1 MAALPASAT
10 ARARDGGFAH
20 LHVHTEY
27 SMLDGAARLSDLFD
41 ECARTGMSAIAITD
55 HGNVYGAYDFWRKAR
70 AAGIKPIIGTEA
82 YIAPEHRGHKQP
94 VRWGTPAQKNDDV
107 SGAGAYTHMTLLAE
121 TTEGMYNLFR
131 LSSLASI
138 EGYFRKPRMDRE
150 LLARYAKGIIATT
163 GCPGGEVQTRLRLGQ
178 YDQALEAAAACRDIF
193 GSDNFFVELMDH
205 GLDVERRTV
214 DGLRRIAGELGLPF
228 LATNDLHYSRPEDAK
243 AHEVLLC
250 VQTGTNMADPSRF
263 RLDGTG
269 YYVKSPQ
276 EMRALSTD
284 SDWQA
289 GCDNTLLIA
298 ERADV
303 EFAKTNLMPNF
314 PLPAGE
320 TEVTWFRK
328 EVREGMER
336 RFPHGYDEERRKRA
350 EYEMGVIE
358 QMGFC
363 GYFLVVA
370 DFIMW
375 AKRNGIRV
383 GPGRGSA
390 AGSIVSYA
398 MGITDLDPIAFGLM
412 FERFLNPERI
422 SMPDIDID
430 FDERRRGDV
439 IRYVTEKYGD
449 DRVAQIITYGTIK
462 AKAAVKD
469 SARVL
474 GFPYALGDRITKAF
488 PPAVMGKDVP
498 LSGIF
503 DPDHPRYGE
512 AGEIRAL
519 YEAEPEV
526 KQVLETARGLEGLIR
541 QAGVHAAGV
550 IMSKEPLLDHV
561 PVWKR
566 EADGAIITQ
575 FDYPSCED
583 LGLLKMDFLG
593 LRNLTILDDA
603 LAGIAANQGVTV
615 DLETL
620 PLDDEPTYEL
630 LARGDTLGVF
640 QLEGG
645 PMRALLRSM
654 RADRFADISA
664 VNALYRPGPMGAN
677 AHNDYADRKTGRKPV
692 TPIHPELAEPL
703 SGVLGD
709 TYGLLVYQEQVLACA
724 QVLAGYSP
732 GKADLLRKAM
742 GKKKKEILDAEFE
755 PFAAGMRANGYSEGS
770 IKTIWDVLVPF
781 SDYAFNRAHA
791 SCYGMVAYWTAYL
804 KANYPTE
811 YMAALLTS
819 VAGDKDKSAL
829 YLSECRRMGIKVMP
843 PDVNASTAIF
853 TPVGT
858 DIRFGMAAVRNVGA
872 SVVESIVAARTAKG
886 TFTSFSDFLRKVPVN
901 VCNKRVIE
909 SLIKAGAFDSLGS
922 PRRGLLMIHE
932 QAIDAV
938 IDVKRNEA
946 IGQDSLFGDDEDN
959 AATFDVPVPD
969 GEWDKSTLLG
979 FEREMLG
986 LYVSDHPLLGV
997 EHVLAAGT
1005 DCSVVQLLGSADDPE
1020 RTAAGDRF
1028 DSQVV
1033 TLGGILSGV
1042 QRKVTRQ
1049 GSPWAAATLEDLEG
1063 AIEVLFFPA
1072 TYQACMHLV
1081 VEDAIV
1087 LVRGRLDRREEV
1099 PKLVAMELKPA
1110 DLDTGESG
1118 PFVVSILESRCVPPV
1133 VDRLREVLRTHP
1145 GPMQVHLRLLSGN
1158 RAKVLKLDDKL
1169 RVRPSPSLVAD
1180 LKQLLGP
1187 ACVG

>member
-1 MAALPASAT
+1 
-10 ARARDGGFAH
+10 
-20 LHVHTEY
+20 
-27 SMLDGAARLSDLFD
+27 MLDGAARLDDLF
-41 ECARTGMSAIAITD
+41 EQCTQMGMPAIAITD
-55 HGNVYGAYDFWRKAR
+55 HGNVYGAYDFYSKAK

-82 YIAPEHRGHKQP
+82 YIAPEHRSYKQP
-94 VRWGTPAQKNDDV
+94 VRWGTPAQKDDDV
-107 SGAGAYTHMTLLAE
+107 SGAGAYTHTTLLAE
-121 TTEGMYNLFR
+121 TTRGMYNLFR
-131 LSSLASI
+131 LSSLASM
-138 EGYFRKPRMDRE
+138 EGFFRKPRMDYE
-150 LLARYAKGIIATT
+150 LLSTYADGLIATT
-163 GCPGGEVQTRLRLGQ
+163 GCPSGEVQVRLRLGQ
-178 YDQALEAAAACRDIF
+178 YDQALAAAAKMRDIF
-193 GSDNFFVELMDH
+193 GRENFYVELMGHD
-205 GLDVERRTV
+205 LEIERRAAE
-214 DGLRRIAGELGLPF
+214 GLRKIARTLALPF
-228 LATNDLHYSRPEDAK
+228 VVTNDLHYSRPEDAR

-250 VQTGTNMADPSRF
+250 VQTGTNMADPDRF
-263 RLDGTG
+263 RLEGNG
-269 YYVKSPQ
+269 YYVKSPS
-276 EMRALSTD
+276 EMRAVSD
-284 SDWQA
+284 EADWQT
-289 GCDNTLLIA
+289 GCDNTLVIA

-303 EFAKTNLMPNF
+303 EFTKVNLMPEF
-314 PLPAGE
+314 PLPPGE
-320 TEVTWFRK
+320 TEVGWFRK
-328 EVREGMER
+328 EVWAGMDR
-336 RFPHGYDEERRKRA
+336 RFPGGYDDVRKERA
-350 EYEMGVIE
+350 VYEMGIIE

-363 GYFLVVA
+363 SYFLVVA

-375 AKRNGIRV
+375 AKHNGIRV

-430 FDERRRGDV
+430 FDERRRADV
-439 IRYVTEKYGD
+439 IRYVTEKYGE

-488 PPAVMGKDVP
+488 PPMVLGKDLP
-498 LSGIF
+498 LSGVF

-550 IMSKEPLLDHV
+550 IMSSEPLLDHI

-566 EADGAIITQ
+566 EADGAMITQ

-593 LRNLTILDDA
+593 LRNLTVLDDA
-603 LAGIAANQGVTV
+603 LAGIKQNKGVTIG
-615 DLETL
+615 LETL
-620 PLDDEPTYEL
+620 PLDDEPTYDL
-630 LARGDTLGVF
+630 LARGDSLGVF

-654 RADRFADISA
+654 RPDRFDDISA

-677 AHNDYADRKTGRKPV
+677 AHNDYADRKMGRKPV
-692 TPIHPELAEPL
+692 VPIHPELAEPL
-703 SGVLGD
+703 AGILDD
-709 TYGLLVYQEQVLACA
+709 TYGLIVYQEQVLLIA
-724 QVLAGYSP
+724 QKLAGYSV

-742 GKKKKEILDAEFE
+742 GKKKKEILDKEFE
-755 PFAAGMRANGYSEGS
+755 PFASGMRANRYSEGA
-770 IKTIWDVLVPF
+770 IKAIWDILVPF
-781 SDYAFNRAHA
+781 SDYAFNKAHTA
-791 SCYGMVAYWTAYL
+791 SYAMVGYWTAYL

-829 YLSECRRMGIKVMP
+829 YLSECRRMGIKVLP
-843 PDVNASTAIF
+843 PDVNASTALF

-858 DIRFGMAAVRNVGA
+858 DIRFGMAAVRNVGSA
-872 SVVESIVAARTAKG
+872 VVDSIVEARLSKG
-886 TFTSFSDFLRKVPVN
+886 AFASFSDFLRKVPVN

-909 SLIKAGAFDSLGS
+909 SLIKAGAFDSLGH
-922 PRRGLLMIHE
+922 PRRGLIMIHE
-932 QAIDAV
+932 QAIDMV
-938 IDVKRNEA
+938 VGSKREA
-946 IGQDSLFGDDEDN
+946 DRGQDSLFDAFEE
-959 AATFDVPVPD
+959 AETIFDVPVPE
-969 GEWDKSTLLG
+969 GEWEKKTLLS

-997 EHVLAAGT
+997 ENALAGET
-1005 DCSVVQLLGSADDPE
+1005 DCSVAQLLSAAEDPE
-1020 RTAAGDRF
+1020 QNARGDRA
-1028 DSQVV
+1028 DGQVV

-1049 GSPWAAATLEDLEG
+1049 GASWAAATLEDLEG
-1063 AIEVLFFPA
+1063 AIEVLFFPT
-1072 TYQACMHLV
+1072 TYQQSMHLV

-1087 LVRGRLDRREEV
+1087 IVKGRLDRREEV
-1099 PKLVAMELKPA
+1099 PKLVAMEVKPA
-1110 DLDTGESG
+1110 DLPADGSG
-1118 PFVVSILESRCVPPV
+1118 PFVVSILESRCVPPI
-1133 VDRLREVLRTHP
+1133 VDQLREVLRTHP
-1145 GPMQVHLRLLSGN
+1145 GSMEVHLRLQSGA
-1158 RAKVLKLDDKL
+1158 RTKVLRLDDKL